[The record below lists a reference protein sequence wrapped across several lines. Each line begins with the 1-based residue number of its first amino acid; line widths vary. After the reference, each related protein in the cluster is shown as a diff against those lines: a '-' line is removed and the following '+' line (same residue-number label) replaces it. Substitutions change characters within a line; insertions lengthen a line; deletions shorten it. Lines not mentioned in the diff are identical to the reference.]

1 MRLQITVPD
10 ELYNE
15 AMKQACNSL
24 FVSEMTDSE
33 MSKIVMAEG
42 VRSIKERNERG

>member
-15 AMKQACNSL
+15 AMKQACASS

-33 MSKIVMAEG
+33 MSKIVITEG
-42 VRSIKERNERG
+42 VRSLKERNNK

>member
-1 MRLQITVPD
+1 MRMQTTIPD

-15 AMKQACNSL
+15 AMKQACASS

-42 VRSIKERNERG
+42 VRSLKERNK